1 MAWRHILIK
10 VEISDSSP
18 AYQSYLKQVTLT
30 LRHFLIT
37 LQLSTKRRET
47 SIVGLADLRG
57 SPGIARW
64 WGGHCGGM
72 LAFPQLLKEIRRPI

>member
-1 MAWRHILIK
+1 MK
-10 VEISDSSP
+10 VEISDSSL

-37 LQLSTKRRET
+37 LQLSTKGRET

-57 SPGIARW
+57 QPRNRQAEGWPLRLTSIGFFKRL
-64 WGGHCGGM
+64 GC
-72 LAFPQLLKEIRRPI
+72 Q